1 MAKKKK
7 QKSKVDY
14 NKIKRAAY
22 ELVVQKGLS
31 QKEASTQLGI
41 SEKTMS
47 EWAQEDEW
55 KSQREARQQDYRT
68 DVDNI
73 KQIIRLISKRRIAL
87 EKEMQDVQI
96 QGDEKK
102 EIELRKEA
110 NKLSDEVS
118 KYSKTLSELERENK
132 YTLGIFINVMDDIF
146 TAMRQYD
153 ETLFNQTIPF
163 QQILIRKRT
172 QELG

>member
-1 MAKKKK
+1 MAKNSK

-14 NKIKRAAY
+14 TKIKRAAY
-22 ELVVQKGLS
+22 ELVVVKGRS
-31 QKEASTQLGI
+31 QKEASEQLDV

-47 EWAQEDEW
+47 EWAKEEDW
-55 KSQREARQQDYRT
+55 KNLREARQQDYRT
-68 DVDNI
+68 DVENI
-73 KQIIRLISKRRIAL
+73 KEIIRLLSKRRIQL
-87 EKEMQDVQI
+87 EKEMQETQKT
-96 QGDEKK
+96 GDEEK

-118 KYSKTLSELERENK
+118 KFSKTLNELEKDNK
-132 YTLGIFINVMDDIF
+132 YSLGVFINVMDDIF

-163 QQILIRKRT
+163 QQILVRKRT